1 MIHMLFETKPKP
13 RKIIPL
19 AALDALLL
27 LILGVAFLLLDF
39 GLRDV
44 LKPESL
50 ADLRIFMIAS
60 WIIVFILEVTIR
72 YVSRWL
78 D

>member
-1 MIHMLFETKPKP
+1 MRAMLFETKPKP

-27 LILGVAFLLLDF
+27 LILGLAFLLLDY

-50 ADLRIFMIAS
+50 ADLRMFMIAS
-60 WIIVFILEVTIR
+60 WITVFILEVTIR

-78 D
+78 E